1 MTFKELVSFTVAA
14 VVLWTII
21 FHQQNQISKLQ
32 LENILYQHQTS
43 LLKDQ
48 VLDMDSQGTYDEGL
62 ADGLVRS
69 SSKGYTDG
77 YHAAITQLGSAH
89 QNLVTKEDAK

>member
-1 MTFKELVSFTVAA
+1 MTFKELVSFTIAA

-21 FHQQNQISKLQ
+21 FHQQNQISKLE

-77 YHAAITQLGSAH
+77 YHAAIAQMSEVP
-89 QNLVTKEDAK
+89 QNLVTKGQQK